1 MSDRR
6 FAPYTLHE
14 VISEMRWVL
23 PQEPELTMRQVHLLV
38 VVPRKQAE
46 YGMSIK
52 GLAPILGVAKPVVT
66 RNVGTMI
73 KHGLLTRTR
82 NGGDERLVEIK
93 RTELGDTIAVRL
105 DCMVQAMVTRDRNS
119 RYEHS
124 PYLPNLERLSIY
136 RIRP

>member
-14 VISEMRWVL
+14 VISELRWVL

-38 VVPRKQAE
+38 VVPRMQAE
-46 YGMSIK
+46 YGMSVK
-52 GLAPILGVAKPVVT
+52 DLAPVLGVAKPVVT

-73 KHGLLTRTR
+73 KHGLLTKTR

-93 RTELGDTIAVRL
+93 RTELGDTIAVGL
-105 DCMVQAMVTRDRNS
+105 DCMINAMVTRDRNS
-119 RYEHS
+119 LYEHS
-124 PYLPNLERLSIY
+124 PHLPNLERLSVH

>member
-6 FAPYTLHE
+6 FSPYTLHE

-23 PQEPELTMRQVHLLV
+23 PQEPEPTMRQVHLLV

-46 YGMSIK
+46 FGMSVK
-52 GLAPILGVAKPVVT
+52 DLAPILGVAKPVVT

-105 DCMVQAMVTRDRNS
+105 DCMVQAMVTRDLNS
-119 RYEHS
+119 LYEHS
-124 PYLPNLERLSIY
+124 PHPPNLERLSVH
-136 RIRP
+136 RTRP